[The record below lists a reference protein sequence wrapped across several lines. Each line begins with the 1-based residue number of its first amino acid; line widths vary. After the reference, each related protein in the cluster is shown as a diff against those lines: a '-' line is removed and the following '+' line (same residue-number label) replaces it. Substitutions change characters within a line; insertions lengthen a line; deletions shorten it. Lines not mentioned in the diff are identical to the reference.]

1 MKSTMKKEWI
11 KKSGFII
18 LMLIVFAGIMLV
30 LTHSAKNG
38 RETIARLPDITES
51 PIYVKCVENETLE
64 AEITMKEDL
73 SISGIQLLLVNLSSE
88 SRGSIHVSMR
98 DAEQNVLLENTI
110 PVNTIVS
117 GNWFSVNGDAQL
129 LKGERYTVS
138 VLPDGSDPYF
148 MQVSEEEGKELP
160 FTQEVK
166 VAGILQ
172 ETGISMGVN
181 EVRPVSMTFG
191 EIFYYSVPF
200 TILLLI
206 AGILYVVLGKEKIV
220 SVLGKIPAKE
230 WCSRFGN
237 DVFLLLLFVFSC
249 LGIYSEAYMKGVHIS
264 SDSAGYLRE
273 AVNIANGNG
282 FYYDKMAGYDNWF
295 ANWPIVYPLLIAGV
309 MFVTGTDAYLASKIL
324 SMILVALL
332 LIVLRIFYK
341 KEAWI
346 YALCVLNTGF
356 LTLTYYTW
364 SEVPFML
371 FLVLFV
377 LFFAGIIQ
385 KKEPSVKQYIC
396 LGMAGL
402 FCFLTR
408 YFGIYVWIVTGVY
421 ILYYAYQYHQKK
433 ERFLWNKA
441 VGLTVTAFL
450 SGVLSLGYLL
460 LNKVKNGR
468 ASGVSRTL
476 WWDDYET
483 LTNDLIHSLLVEI
496 CNVFGIQIPD
506 FVSAYPYHL
515 QVILLAVIGI
525 LLAVFIKKTVR
536 WESGEGAMI
545 TFGCSYYLIFIA
557 IRYVSSMDSF
567 YFRFFE
573 PASFLICLGLFGALL
588 PYVRKKAGMPA
599 FAAVVTVFVLLSIV
613 ARVQCEEF
621 DGEKAYYQEL
631 TAQWAGDYEEIPE
644 RSVVIFSDLDFR
656 SSYYRPDVVSG
667 DIRPE
672 YTWEQLKE
680 IYYGSDFL
688 CIKKEYARTM
698 LEAGI
703 YEETVSSRLRE
714 ALESES
720 NKLQDDKEYAI
731 ISLRFEDK

>member
-1 MKSTMKKEWI
+1 MKKEWI
-11 KKSGFII
+11 KKLGRISF
-18 LMLIVFAGIMLV
+18 MLVLFAGIMLV

-38 RETIARLPDITES
+38 RETITRLPEITES
-51 PIYVKCVENETLE
+51 PIYVKCIENETLE
-64 AEITMKEDL
+64 AEITMTEDL

-88 SRGSIHVSMR
+88 SRGSIRVSMR
-98 DAEQNVLLENTI
+98 DSEQNVLLEETL
-110 PVNTIVS
+110 PVNTIVP

-129 LKGERYTVS
+129 TAGECYTVS
-138 VLPDGSDPYF
+138 ILPDGSDPYF
-148 MQVSEEEGKELP
+148 MQVSKEEKNLP
-160 FTQEVK
+160 LTQEVK
-166 VAGILQ
+166 VAGQLQ
-172 ETGISMGVN
+172 ETGISMGIN
-181 EVRPVSMTFG
+181 EVRPVNMTFG

-200 TILLLI
+200 TVLLLL
-206 AGILYVVLGKEKIV
+206 AGILYVLLGKERIL

-230 WCSRFGN
+230 WCGRFGN

-249 LGIYSEAYMKGVHIS
+249 LGIYSEAYMKGVYIS

-273 AVNIANGNG
+273 AVTIANGNG

-295 ANWPIVYPLLIAGV
+295 ANWPIIYPLLIAGV
-309 MFVTGTDAYLASKIL
+309 MLVTGMDAYLASKIL
-324 SMILVALL
+324 SMLLVALL
-332 LIVLRIFYK
+332 LVVLRIFYR

-346 YALCVLNTGF
+346 YALCLVNTGF

-377 LFFAGIIQ
+377 LFFADVIQ

-396 LGMAGL
+396 LGLAGL

-408 YFGIYVWIVTGVY
+408 YFGIYVWIVTGIY
-421 ILYYAYQYHQKK
+421 ILYYVYLYYQKK
-433 ERFLWNKA
+433 ERYFWNKA

-450 SGVLSLGYLL
+450 SGLLSLGYLL
-460 LNKVKNGR
+460 INKIMNGR

-506 FVSAYPYHL
+506 FVNAYPYHL
-515 QVILLAVIGI
+515 QVILLVVIGI
-525 LLAVFIKKTVR
+525 LLAFFIKKTIR
-536 WESGEGAMI
+536 WESREGAMI
-545 TFGCSYYLIFIA
+545 TFGFGYYLIFIA

-588 PYVRKKAGMPA
+588 PYVRKKAGMSA
-599 FAAVVTVFVLLSIV
+599 FAVMVTAFVLLSITT
-613 ARVQCEEF
+613 RVQCEEF
-621 DGEKAYYQEL
+621 DEKKAYYQEL

-644 RSVVIFSDLDFR
+644 KSVVIFSDMDFR

-688 CIKKEYARTM
+688 CIKKEYVRTM
-698 LEAGI
+698 LESGI
-703 YEETVSSRLRE
+703 YEETVSSKLRE
-714 ALESES
+714 ALENTEG

-731 ISLRFEDK
+731 ISLRFEGK